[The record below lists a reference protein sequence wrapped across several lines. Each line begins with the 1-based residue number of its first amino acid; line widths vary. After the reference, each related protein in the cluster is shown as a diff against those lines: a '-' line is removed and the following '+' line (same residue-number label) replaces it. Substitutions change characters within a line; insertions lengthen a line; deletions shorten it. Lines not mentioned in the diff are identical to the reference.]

1 MGGGHRDLT
10 AADSPNWANSRPRVA
25 LRLRFGK
32 ATLMDG
38 SAPPVPTQHAAL
50 TRAGRRRP
58 VSVTVSELGIFKFR
72 SPAAAF
78 PLRAA
83 LPAWRGPG
91 IPSLCRCGPTGSADT
106 WRGASLGPGGCLTV
120 TPTLTVT
127 RTEKVPGAILAWE

>member
-58 VSVTVSELGIFKFR
+58 VSVQCQNLEFSSFDPPPPPFPSEPLCLPGEALASHR
-72 SPAAAF
+72 CVAVV
-78 PLRAA
+78 LRA
-83 LPAWRGPG
+83 LL
-91 IPSLCRCGPTGSADT
+91 I
-106 WRGASLGPGGCLTV
+106 
-120 TPTLTVT
+120 
-127 RTEKVPGAILAWE
+127 PGAGQVWARAAVLLLLRLLR